1 MKRQKYMPG
10 DKNYQI
16 IFEDEDI
23 LVVDKPSG
31 LRTIP
36 DGYQPLLACLAKQLR
51 DEYWQIFVVH
61 RLDKETSGVIL
72 FARNA
77 EAHRDLNLQFEN
89 HLVTKTYHAIC
100 TGFPQWQSITANFPL
115 KVNGDRRH
123 RTIIDYQNGKPA
135 ATEFMVLSS
144 NREFH
149 LTEIHP
155 NNGYTHIVRTHAAAL
170 AIPLLSDPLYHHP
183 SVPESIQVRLEI
195 IPRVALHAY
204 QLEFAHPSTK
214 EEVRFYVDY
223 PADFARACELTG
235 LQKKT
240 GA

>member
-51 DEYWQIFVVH
+51 DEYGQIFVVH

-77 EAHRDLNLQFEN
+77 EAHMDLNLQFEN
-89 HLVTKTYHAIC
+89 RLGH
-100 TGFPQWQSITANFPL
+100 
-115 KVNGDRRH
+115 
-123 RTIIDYQNGKPA
+123 QNLPCY
-135 ATEFMVLSS
+135 L
-144 NREFH
+144 
-149 LTEIHP
+149 
-155 NNGYTHIVRTHAAAL
+155 
-170 AIPLLSDPLYHHP
+170 
-183 SVPESIQVRLEI
+183 
-195 IPRVALHAY
+195 
-204 QLEFAHPSTK
+204 
-214 EEVRFYVDY
+214 
-223 PADFARACELTG
+223 
-235 LQKKT
+235 
-240 GA
+240 